1 MQLTKETMRNK
12 KTYKV
17 QKNVVENVMIK
28 MIVVEYGVV
37 FLYRS
42 DNIQVGE
49 GG

>member
-28 MIVVEYGVV
+28 MIEYGVV